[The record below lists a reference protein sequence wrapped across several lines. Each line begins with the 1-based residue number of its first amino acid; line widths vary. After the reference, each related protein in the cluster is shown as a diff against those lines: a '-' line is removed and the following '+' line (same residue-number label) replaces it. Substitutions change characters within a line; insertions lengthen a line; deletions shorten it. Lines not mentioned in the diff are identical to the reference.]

1 MNLPKSSAH
10 KKYGIMDFSPNARY
24 PQFVEENKDLS
35 KIVYIQA
42 GGILNVDLT
51 EFKTTKDE
59 LFFIHPGQYIHLGEN
74 SYGSVLYYA
83 SNLYLADLDDHNLF
97 LGGMFF
103 NGIEEKS
110 GLKLDEQNA
119 KAIVSFF
126 KLIRSEMGNLD
137 PNQEAMICMLIKQ
150 LVITS
155 IRIWKTQYG
164 APGPYGPKA
173 AGFVWFFEQ
182 LVNRN
187 FIVHHTVSSY
197 AKMLNISPKAL
208 NKRVVKYSGLTPSDI
223 IRQRIILEAKRMLV
237 HTPLSVKEIGY
248 KLGYEDP
255 SYFIRFFSKHVKL
268 APQNFRKYF
277 QTALNA
283 VA

>member
-1 MNLPKSSAH
+1 MNLPKYSAH
-10 KKYGIMDFSPNARY
+10 KKYGIMDFSPDARH
-24 PQFVEENKDLS
+24 PQFVNENKGLA
-35 KIVYIQA
+35 KIIYLQA
-42 GGILNVDLT
+42 GGRLHVDLA
-51 EFKTTKDE
+51 EFKATKDE
-59 LFFIHPGQYIHLGEN
+59 LFFIHPGQYIQLGNN
-74 SYGSVLYYA
+74 SNGSILYYA
-83 SNLYLADLDDHNLF
+83 PHLYLTELDDHDLF

-110 GLKLDEQNA
+110 GLKLDDQNSL
-119 KAIVSFF
+119 AILSFF

-137 PNQEAMICMLIKQ
+137 ADQEAMICMLVKQ
-150 LVITS
+150 LIITS
-155 IRIWKTQYG
+155 IRIWKIQYG
-164 APGPYGPKA
+164 APGPYSPKA

-187 FIVHHTVSSY
+187 FIEHHTVSSY

-208 NKRVVKYSGLTPSDI
+208 SKKVAKYSGATPSHI

-255 SYFIRFFSKHVKL
+255 SYFIRFFSKQVKL

-277 QTALNA
+277 QSALNA

>member
-1 MNLPKSSAH
+1 
-10 KKYGIMDFSPNARY
+10 MDFYPGARH
-24 PQFVEENKDLS
+24 PQFADENKGFAM
-35 KIVYIQA
+35 IVYLQA
-42 GGILNVDLT
+42 GGILNVDFS

-59 LFFIHPGQYIHLGEN
+59 LFFIHPGQYVQPGDNAH
-74 SYGSVLYYA
+74 GSILYYA
-83 SNLYLADLDDHNLF
+83 PHLSLTDLDDHDLF

-110 GLKLDEQNA
+110 GLKLDEQSSVS
-119 KAIVSFF
+119 ILSFF
-126 KLIRSEMGNLD
+126 TLIRSEMANLD

-150 LVITS
+150 LIITS
-155 IRIWKTQYG
+155 IRIWKTQCR
-164 APGPYGPKA
+164 APGPYQPKA
-173 AGFVWFFEQ
+173 CGFVWFFEQ

-187 FIVHHTVSSY
+187 FIEHHTVSSY

-208 NKRVVKYSGLTPSDI
+208 NKRVAKYSGSTPSEI

-255 SYFIRFFSKHVKL
+255 SYFIRFFSKQVKQ

-277 QTALNA
+277 QAALNA